1 VHDPDV
7 GFSRDPHVEM
17 QQVIVILMNR
27 SGQRIFDGNHSGID
41 SPVAERSKDLFESL
55 VGHDFRAFA

>member
-1 VHDPDV
+1 
-7 GFSRDPHVEM
+7 
-17 QQVIVILMNR
+17 MNR